1 MSAERQKNTARS
13 FPRTDSIRKEDGRS
27 AKGGRGKEMNS
38 VDSVVGE
45 EGG

>member
-27 AKGGRGKEMNS
+27 AKEMNS